1 MENKYFV
8 PDIEDLHVGYELET
22 EVHDFL
28 KGFSWESVIIDVD
41 TISSVC
47 KSYKHIKVRV
57 PYLTKEQLE
66 AEGWKEYKLNDNE
79 QAFGLY
85 KKSGYNLRFYEN
97 NIYCFSELMVGR
109 GMEDCWD
116 KILYEGE
123 CKDINTFRKICKL
136 LNIK

>member
-1 MENKYFV
+1 
-8 PDIEDLHVGYELET
+8 
-22 EVHDFL
+22 
-28 KGFSWESVIIDVD
+28 
-41 TISSVC
+41 
-47 KSYKHIKVRV
+47 VRV
-57 PYLTKEQLE
+57 LYLTKEQLE

-97 NIYCFSELMVGR
+97 NICCFSELMVGR